1 MPTAPRTRAI
11 RLYHWTQAVAF
22 LLASEIFEF
31 GEMPHRVAG
40 YGLLALIGIRMAWG
54 MAGAAEDRL
63 KAYLHSPRE
72 TGREL
77 LALLRRASPSQ
88 PARSHLALGQSM
100 ALLLMLLMTATAVSG
115 YLQTTDRF
123 WGEQWMM
130 DLHGNL
136 SSALTCLVLLHVS
149 TQLLLAWRL
158 PVSPLQ
164 RMLWPERWNRRRR
177 STDTIKSPEQAP

>member
-1 MPTAPRTRAI
+1 MQTAPRTRTI
-11 RLYHWTQAVAF
+11 RLYHWTQAVTF

-31 GEMPHRVAG
+31 GEMPHRIAG
-40 YGLLALIGIRMAWG
+40 YGLLALIGLRIVWG
-54 MAGAAEDRL
+54 IAGAAEDRL
-63 KAYLHSPRE
+63 KPYLHSPGE

-77 LALLRRASPSQ
+77 LAFLRRASPSQ
-88 PARSHLALGQSM
+88 TVRSHLALGHSM

-136 SSALTCLVLLHVS
+136 SSALTCLVLAHLS
-149 TQLLLAWRL
+149 TQLLLAWRQ
-158 PVSPLQ
+158 PVSPLR
-164 RMLWPERWNRRRR
+164 RMLWSRR
-177 STDTIKSPEQAP
+177 DKGAIKPPEQAP

>member
-1 MPTAPRTRAI
+1 MPTAPRTRTI
-11 RLYHWTQAVAF
+11 RLYHWTQAATF
-22 LLASEIFEF
+22 LLASEVFEF

-40 YGLLALIGIRMAWG
+40 YSLLALIGLRMIWG

-63 KAYLHSPRE
+63 RPYLHSPGA
-72 TGREL
+72 TAREL
-77 LALLRRASPSQ
+77 LALLRRPSHSPSV
-88 PARSHLALGQSM
+88 RSHLALGQSM
-100 ALLLMLLMTATAVSG
+100 ALLLMLLMAATAISG
-115 YLQTTDRF
+115 WLQTTDRF

-149 TQLLLAWRL
+149 TQLLLAWRQ

-164 RMLWPERWNRRRR
+164 RMLWSRRPKNA
-177 STDTIKSPEQAP
+177 IKPPEQAP